1 MRQSRLEYV
10 PMMLGT
16 TKPPMSASRSSV
28 VAPVVTASVLALGIL
43 IIGGVLL
50 LILGAGHPM

>member
-1 MRQSRLEYV
+1 
-10 PMMLGT
+10 MMLGT
-16 TKPPMSASRSSV
+16 TKPAMSASRSSV